1 MFQSFLNDLNI
12 AEETISANKL
22 SLVYTKVFRHFRL
35 SMKARARELTVIDLK
50 RTQDETFSFMF
61 IFLMRKIL
69 MSDFW

>member
-22 SLVYTKVFRHFRL
+22 PLVYTKVFRHFRL
-35 SMKARARELTVIDLK
+35 SMKARERELAVIDLK

-61 IFLMRKIL
+61 IFNEKNLNE
-69 MSDFW
+69 